1 MIYGVINSVVKGGED
16 CIDMQFYD
24 LEQAFDSLWLED
36 CLNDIFDSVPEENR
50 NDKIALLHESNQVNL
65 VAVKTAVG
73 LTDRVNI
80 PNIVQQGG
88 TWGSLLCSNTVDTLG
103 GKSRDRGEHYYLYKN
118 VVKILPLAFVDDL
131 NGIAKCGLDSVALNI
146 FITTQTELKKL
157 RFHIPDANGK
167 TKCHKLHVGK
177 SQNKCQHLKVH
188 GTLMQDV
195 KEETYLGDIISGDGK
210 NTKNIQNRISKGV
223 GIITQIFNLLN
234 QVCFGPHKIETAL
247 LLRDSMLING
257 ILTNAEVW
265 YNLSP
270 NEVKECEDL
279 DRMFFRKLLGVPGS
293 TPCEAFYLELGVLPI
308 SVVIKARRLNY
319 LHHILTRK
327 KEGMLYS
334 FFITQW
340 LQPTRGD
347 WTEQIKQDMEDFN
360 IPTSFEPIQ
369 AKSKEAF
376 KRSIKIKAKR
386 YALNK
391 LLGKAATHSK
401 MKNLHYNEL
410 KIQNYFLDEK
420 VKTEEM
426 KMIFRYRTR
435 MERFG
440 ENFRGGKEQVI
451 CPLCQN
457 HLDNQDLAF
466 QCSAIKK
473 DLKVTGNME
482 EIYKEKISYDT
493 INALTKISKYRE
505 DNIEDKKE

>member
-1 MIYGVINSVVKGGED
+1 
-16 CIDMQFYD
+16 
-24 LEQAFDSLWLED
+24 
-36 CLNDIFDSVPEENR
+36 
-50 NDKIALLHESNQVNL
+50 
-65 VAVKTAVG
+65 
-73 LTDRVNI
+73 
-80 PNIVQQGG
+80 
-88 TWGSLLCSNTVDTLG
+88 
-103 GKSRDRGEHYYLYKN
+103 
-118 VVKILPLAFVDDL
+118 
-131 NGIAKCGLDSVALNI
+131 
-146 FITTQTELKKL
+146 
-157 RFHIPDANGK
+157 
-167 TKCHKLHVGK
+167 
-177 SQNKCQHLKVH
+177 
-188 GTLMQDV
+188 
-195 KEETYLGDIISGDGK
+195 
-210 NTKNIQNRISKGV
+210 
-223 GIITQIFNLLN
+223 
-234 QVCFGPHKIETAL
+234 
-247 LLRDSMLING
+247 
-257 ILTNAEVW
+257 
-265 YNLSP
+265 
-270 NEVKECEDL
+270 
-279 DRMFFRKLLGVPGS
+279 
-293 TPCEAFYLELGVLPI
+293 
-308 SVVIKARRLNY
+308 
-319 LHHILTRK
+319 
-327 KEGMLYS
+327 MLYS

-347 WTEQIKQDMEDFN
+347 WTEQIKQDMEDFE